1 MGQAETISPSTPA
14 IWREMFSIIPDENF
28 GLNLDPSHLVWLMID
43 SLRVVREFSE
53 RIFHIHAKDL
63 EIDLDGLYE
72 NGTQS
77 RGWDGRFP
85 GCLVLAK
92 LIGAALSASFTD
104 MATIMLF
111 LLSMKTDNL
120 KAQKNLSSAVS

>member
-1 MGQAETISPSTPA
+1 M
-14 IWREMFSIIPDENF
+14 DC
-28 GLNLDPSHLVWLMID
+28 
-43 SLRVVREFSE
+43 
-53 RIFHIHAKDL
+53 
-63 EIDLDGLYE
+63 E

-77 RGWDGRFP
+77 WGWDGRFP